1 MTAQRSIDS
10 RLRKLEAGGTGEI
23 AIWCDE
29 PSAVASTVSEMIAE
43 GELREVDR
51 PHCVHWTVARLS
63 GHERALA
70 ELT

>member
-1 MTAQRSIDS
+1 MSAHRSIHS

-23 AIWCDE
+23 AIWGDD
-29 PSAVASTVSEMIAE
+29 PSAVAAIVSEMIAE

-51 PHCVHWTVARLS
+51 PRCVHWTVARLT
-63 GHERALA
+63 GHEGALA